1 MERAAQREGCVA
13 GRETEKHAGLHG
25 SDRGS
30 GEGSERGAQAKGE
43 PRGHPGR
50 RGCNNV
56 PPPKSK
62 MKKLGR
68 EKARRTAGT
77 LLQPLVA
84 PSRGHKPRAGHPRAE
99 SGAEPRLPPGGPG
112 PAVGRPA
119 GRTGPGGEGHG
130 KGALL
135 EEERCHSPGPGRQQC
150 GTATGE
156 RRRGA
161 RVRQAWGCGHHPHR
175 TSALGVGKM
184 RTTHGS
190 IPWDKGP
197 GHCDGKGH
205 KNQGSGSYHS
215 GEGHLPSQGGGE
227 VATAP

>member
-68 EKARRTAGT
+68 EKS
-77 LLQPLVA
+77 QA
-84 PSRGHKPRAGHPRAE
+84 PSSSPWSP
-99 SGAEPRLPPGGPG
+99 
-112 PAVGRPA
+112 PAVG
-119 GRTGPGGEGHG
+119 T
-130 KGALL
+130 
-135 EEERCHSPGPGRQQC
+135 SPGPGTPGLRAGPSRAC
-150 GTATGE
+150 PLAAPALLWGAPPGGRDPE
-156 RRRGA
+156 ERDMERELCWRRRGA
-161 RVRQAWGCGHHPHR
+161 
-175 TSALGVGKM
+175 TALARAGSNAAPPPESEEGV
-184 RTTHGS
+184 
-190 IPWDKGP
+190 P
-197 GHCDGKGH
+197 
-205 KNQGSGSYHS
+205 
-215 GEGHLPSQGGGE
+215 
-227 VATAP
+227 V